1 MSWVQGDENYYAT
14 QDTNHGYRSDI
25 WEQRKHLERLITFPN
40 DDDYFSGHSY
50 ISNYYQID
58 EHFQTLTLGSRPQFR
73 GVDGSY
79 HNFGDNDNSSNA
91 FSGNDF
97 DRDIQLLEHELVMH
111 IDMIVVVLHIE
122 VLDIINIIL
131 SPNSLQSHIFL
142 IMDHQVNHLSQ
153 HIKVINNYFNH
164 ILTIQIIVSICMLVV
179 GLMMMMILSSLII
192 QHDID

>member
-1 MSWVQGDENYYAT
+1 MGT
-14 QDTNHGYRSDI
+14 T
-25 WEQRKHLERLITFPN
+25 KHLERLITFPN
-40 DDDYFSGHSY
+40 DDDYSSGHSY
-50 ISNYYQID
+50 ISNYHQID

-111 IDMIVVVLHIE
+111 IDMLNHLIVVVLHIE
-122 VLDIINIIL
+122 VLDTISIIL
-131 SPNSLQSHIFL
+131 SPNILQSYIFL

-153 HIKVINNYFNH
+153 YIQVINNYFNH
-164 ILTIQIIVSICMLVV
+164 ILTIQIIVSICMFVV
-179 GLMMMMILSSLII
+179 GLMMMMILNSLII